1 MNRSQNTYDKNGQ
14 QAYDTFP
21 DTTPRRISGDDSL
34 EASSPTDSR
43 SDEKVIKQ
51 NDNKTANAP
60 FETAANKGE
69 VNGNDDKITDDGS

>member
-1 MNRSQNTYDKNGQ
+1 MSRSQDTYGRNGD

>member
-1 MNRSQNTYDKNGQ
+1 MNRSQDIYSGKR

-51 NDNKTANAP
+51 NDSKTANAP

-69 VNGNDDKITDDGS
+69 VNGNDDEINDDGS